1 MKRKMKKKVKDK
13 DQEKQMAELISELTK
28 KDVNAFMFMFLV
40 FSILTPRDKFNE
52 IINSKEVNNGK
63 RKEEA

>member
-1 MKRKMKKKVKDK
+1 MKIKQKVKDK
-13 DQEKQMAELISELTK
+13 EQEKQLAELMSELTK

>member
-1 MKRKMKKKVKDK
+1 MKDK
-13 DQEKQMAELISELTK
+13 EQEKQLAELMSELTK